1 MKIGIDI
8 DNVISTTTISVINY
22 INERLPDIK
31 LQIENI
37 STYWIE
43 DAIPEGYK
51 WIVDQSFHDS
61 KMWKEVQ
68 LVNDCAIVIEKLFNK
83 KNEIYFVTATSGDN
97 VKKKINFLNRNFPFF
112 PKGYIEK
119 HFISIKEKQL
129 LNIDFLV
136 DDYLEN
142 LNGERLYKSICFDY
156 PWNRITNYEDGKTF
170 FRAKNWKE
178 VYDIIEQIGGI
189 KNGFNS

>member
-1 MKIGIDI
+1 MKIGVDI
-8 DNVISTTTISVINY
+8 DNVISTTTVSVINY
-22 INERLPDIK
+22 INKRLPDIN

-37 STYWIE
+37 KTYWIE
-43 DAIPEGYK
+43 DVIPEGYK

-68 LVNDCAIVIEKLFNK
+68 LVDDCAIFIEKLFNK

-97 VKKKINFLNRNFPFF
+97 VKKKINFLNRSFPFF

-129 LNIDFLV
+129 LNIDFLI
-136 DDYLEN
+136 DDCLEN
-142 LNGERLYKSICFDY
+142 LTGPRNYISICLDY
-156 PWNRITNYEDGKTF
+156 PWNQTGNDVPNFVRVKNWEEIYNIIMEDLNGKT
-170 FRAKNWKE
+170 
-178 VYDIIEQIGGI
+178 
-189 KNGFNS
+189 